1 MLAGRSRASGLADR
15 ARVCGKMSVTSSP
28 RGRLCDR
35 PPDAVLERIAYANE
49 ETGYT
54 IAQRD

>member
-1 MLAGRSRASGLADR
+1 MADR